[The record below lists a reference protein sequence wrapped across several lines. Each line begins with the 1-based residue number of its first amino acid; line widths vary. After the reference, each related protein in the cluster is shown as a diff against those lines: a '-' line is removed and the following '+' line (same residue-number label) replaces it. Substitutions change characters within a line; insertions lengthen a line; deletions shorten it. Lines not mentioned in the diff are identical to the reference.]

1 MESAKHSSRTGVI
14 ALVVAG
20 LVLAGA
26 ISFSALRGTSP
37 EKSATLPPA
46 APLPNQPPTLQSLQE
61 RTRAEPANV
70 DAWIALAQAQVD
82 TGDYKGAVA
91 TYEHGTQLAPQ
102 RADIWSA
109 LGDARANAT
118 NDPMPP
124 AALAAFRK
132 AVAIDPKEPRARY
145 FLAVAR
151 DLAKDHQGAI
161 NDWLALL
168 RDTPP
173 GAPWESELRRTI
185 EQVGQINHINVMPQL
200 AAATKQVPHPMVPD
214 ASLAGAAIPGP
225 SPDQMR
231 AAASLPADQQNV
243 MIQGMVGK
251 LEAKLQANPSN
262 VEGWIMLMRSRM
274 TLGEPAK
281 AGAALKA
288 AIAANPAA
296 KAQLVAAA
304 GTLGVPG
311 A

>member
-1 MESAKHSSRTGVI
+1 MESAKHSSRTGLI

-20 LVLAGA
+20 LVMVGA
-26 ISFSALRGTSP
+26 ISFAALRSVSP
-37 EKSATLPPA
+37 EKSATPPA
-46 APLPNQPPTLQSLQE
+46 PAPAANQPPTLQSLQE
-61 RTRAEPANV
+61 RTRTEPTNV
-70 DAWIALAQAQVD
+70 EAWLALAQAQFD
-82 TGDYKGAVA
+82 AGDYKSAVA

-109 LGDARANAT
+109 LGEARASAT

-124 AALAAFRK
+124 DALAAFRK
-132 AVAIDPKEPRARY
+132 AVAIDPKEPRGRY
-145 FLAVAR
+145 FLGVAR

-161 NDWLALL
+161 KDWLALL

-173 GAPWESELRRTI
+173 GAPWENDLRRTI
-185 EQVGQINHINVMPQL
+185 EQVGRINHINVAPQL
-200 AAATKQVPHPMVPD
+200 AAATQQTPHPMVPD

-231 AAASLPADQQNV
+231 AAASLPADQQNA

-288 AIAANPAA
+288 AIAANPSA
-296 KAQLVAAA
+296 KAQLVAEA

>member
-1 MESAKHSSRTGVI
+1 MESARHASRTGLI

-20 LVLAGA
+20 LVLVGA
-26 ISFSALRGTSP
+26 VAFAVLRGASP
-37 EKSATLPPA
+37 EKSATPPPA
-46 APLPNQPPTLQSLQE
+46 TLAANQPPTLQSLQE
-61 RTRAEPANV
+61 RARAEPANV
-70 DAWIALAQAQVD
+70 EAWLTLAQAQFD
-82 TGDYKGAVA
+82 AGDYKTAIA

-102 RADIWSA
+102 RAEIWSA
-109 LGDARANAT
+109 LGEARTRAT
-118 NDPMPP
+118 RDPMPP
-124 AALAAFRK
+124 DALAAFRK

-173 GAPWESELRRTI
+173 GAPWESDLRRTI
-185 EQVGQINHINVMPQL
+185 EQVGQINHINVSPQL
-200 AAATKQVPHPMVPD
+200 AALTRQAHPMVPD
-214 ASLAGAAIPGP
+214 ASIAGAAIPGP
-225 SPDQMR
+225 SPEQMR
-231 AAASLPADQQNV
+231 AGASLPADQQNV

-251 LEAKLQANPSN
+251 LEAKLRADPAN

-281 AGAALKA
+281 ASAALKA
-288 AIAANPAA
+288 AVAANPTA
-296 KAQLVAAA
+296 KARLVAEA

-311 A
+311 V

>member
-1 MESAKHSSRTGVI
+1 MESAKHSSRTGLI
-14 ALVVAG
+14 MLVVAA
-20 LVLAGA
+20 LVLVGA
-26 ISFSALRGTSP
+26 ISFAALRGVSP
-37 EKSATLPPA
+37 EKSATPPPVA
-46 APLPNQPPTLQSLQE
+46 AAADQPPTLQSLQE
-61 RTRAEPANV
+61 RTRNEPTNV
-70 DAWIALAQAQVD
+70 EAWLALAQAQFD
-82 TGDYKGAVA
+82 SRDYKAAVA

-109 LGDARANAT
+109 LGEARASAT

-124 AALAAFRK
+124 DALAAFRK

-145 FLAVAR
+145 FLGVAR

-173 GAPWESELRRTI
+173 GAPWENDLRRTI
-185 EQVGQINHINVMPQL
+185 EQVGRINHINVAPQL
-200 AAATKQVPHPMVPD
+200 AAATKQAPHPMVPD

-251 LEAKLQANPSN
+251 LEAKLQANPAN
-262 VEGWIMLMRSRM
+262 VEGWIMLMRSRV

-281 AGAALKA
+281 ASAALKA
-288 AIAANPAA
+288 AIAANPGA
-296 KAQLVAAA
+296 KAQLLAEAR
-304 GTLGVPG
+304 TLGVSG

>member
-1 MESAKHSSRTGVI
+1 MESAKHSSRTGLIV
-14 ALVVAG
+14 LVVAA
-20 LVLAGA
+20 LVLVGA
-26 ISFSALRGTSP
+26 ISFAALRGVSP
-37 EKSATLPPA
+37 EKSATPPPVTPA
-46 APLPNQPPTLQSLQE
+46 ADQPPTLQSLQE
-61 RTRAEPANV
+61 RTRAEPTNV
-70 DAWIALAQAQVD
+70 EAWLALAQAQFD
-82 TGDYKGAVA
+82 SRDYKGAVA

-109 LGDARANAT
+109 LGEART
-118 NDPMPP
+118 TTTSDPMPP
-124 AALAAFRK
+124 DAVAAFRK

-173 GAPWESELRRTI
+173 GAAWENDLRRTI
-185 EQVGQINHINVMPQL
+185 EQVGRINHINVAPQL
-200 AAATKQVPHPMVPD
+200 AAATKQAPHPLVPD

-231 AAASLPADQQNV
+231 AAASLPADQQNA

-251 LEAKLQANPSN
+251 LEAKLRADPSN

-288 AIAANPAA
+288 AIAANPGA
-296 KAQLVAAA
+296 KAQLRAEA

>member
-1 MESAKHSSRTGVI
+1 MESAKHSSRTGLIV
-14 ALVVAG
+14 LVVAA
-20 LVLAGA
+20 LVLVGA
-26 ISFSALRGTSP
+26 ISFAALRSAAP
-37 EKSATLPPA
+37 EKNAAPPPATLA
-46 APLPNQPPTLQSLQE
+46 ANQPPTLESLQE

-70 DAWIALAQAQVD
+70 EAWLALAQAQFD
-82 TGDYKGAVA
+82 SRDYKAAVA

-109 LGDARANAT
+109 LGEARTSAT
-118 NDPMPP
+118 KDPMPP
-124 AALAAFRK
+124 DALTAFRK

-161 NDWLALL
+161 DDWLALL

-173 GAPWESELRRTI
+173 GAPWENDLRRTI
-185 EQVGQINHINVMPQL
+185 EQVGRINHIDVTKQL
-200 AAATKQVPHPMVPD
+200 AAATKQAAHPVIPD
-214 ASLAGAAIPGP
+214 ASIGGAAIPGP

-231 AAASLPADQQNV
+231 AAASLPADQQNA

-251 LEAKLQANPSN
+251 LEAKLQANPTD

-281 AGAALKA
+281 AGVALKA
-288 AIAANPAA
+288 AIAANPGA
-296 KAQLVAAA
+296 KAQLMAEA

>member
-1 MESAKHSSRTGVI
+1 MESAKHSSRTGLI
-14 ALVVAG
+14 ALFAAA

-26 ISFSALRGTSP
+26 VSFAALRSAGP
-37 EKSATLPPA
+37 EKSAPLPPA
-46 APLPNQPPTLQSLQE
+46 TMATNQPPTLQSLQE
-61 RTRAEPANV
+61 RTRAEPTNV
-70 DAWIALAQAQVD
+70 DAWIALAQAHVD
-82 TGDYKGAVA
+82 AGDYKGAIA
-91 TYEHGTQLAPQ
+91 AYEHGTQLAPQ

-124 AALAAFRK
+124 GALAAFRK
-132 AVAIDPKEPRARY
+132 AVEINPKEPRARY

-161 NDWLALL
+161 DDWLALL

-173 GAPWESELRRTI
+173 GAPWESQLIRTI
-185 EQVGQINHINVMPQL
+185 EQVGQINHINVTPQL
-200 AAATKQVPHPMVPD
+200 SAITQKAAHSAMPD
-214 ASLAGAAIPGP
+214 ASIAGAAIPGP

-231 AAASLPADQQNV
+231 AASALPADQQNA

-274 TLGEPAK
+274 TLGESAK

-288 AIAANPAA
+288 AIAANPAVT
-296 KAQLVAAA
+296 AQLAAEA
-304 GTLGVPG
+304 KTLGVPG

>member
-1 MESAKHSSRTGVI
+1 MESAKHSSRTGLI
-14 ALVVAG
+14 ALVVAS
-20 LVLAGA
+20 LVLVAA
-26 ISFSALRGTSP
+26 ISFVALRGASP
-37 EKSATLPPA
+37 EKSATPSPA
-46 APLPNQPPTLQSLQE
+46 IPLADQPPTLESLQQ
-61 RTRAEPANV
+61 RTRAEPTNV
-70 DAWIALAQAQVD
+70 EAWLALAQAQFD
-82 TGDYKGAVA
+82 ASDYKAAVA

-102 RADIWSA
+102 RAEIWSA
-109 LGDARANAT
+109 LGEARTRAT
-118 NDPMPP
+118 KDPMPP
-124 AALAAFRK
+124 EALAAFRK

-173 GAPWESELRRTI
+173 GAAWESDLRRTI
-185 EQVGQINHINVMPQL
+185 EQVGQINHINVAPQL
-200 AAATKQVPHPMVPD
+200 AAAAQRAGHPAMPD
-214 ASLAGAAIPGP
+214 ASIAGAAIPGP
-225 SPDQMR
+225 SPEQMR
-231 AAASLPADQQNV
+231 AASSLPADQQNA

-274 TLGEPAK
+274 ILGEPAK
-281 AGAALKA
+281 ASAALKA

-296 KAQLVAAA
+296 KVQLVAEA